1 MGTPLGGLGRG
12 ILPMLM
18 TSDLAETPRLRLVR
32 PVFWWVLGV
41 QCLLG
46 VLVFLDW
53 RLPLG
58 VLLGAIGV
66 GVGLRWPLVA
76 VGGLIFGRLLST
88 GSMSWLR
95 IGGLNLGVFEPLL
108 GLALVACVAH
118 GVLRR
123 SSLFPA
129 IPWRAPLLGLFF
141 WQMLG
146 LGWAHRP
153 GAGIQELVAVGVI
166 LVTATIIG
174 VFVRTWE
181 DFRRMALTWVGAS
194 LLVALIS
201 VTTDFNQVATT
212 GKVWEI
218 AAQGGRET
226 GLGQQPN
233 WFAMNLMF
241 SVLLAFALALTEKR
255 WAVRLLLAG
264 CGAAIFFAQ
273 LRSGSRGGAYA
284 IVIGGV
290 LVACSRPTVRRWMLR
305 FAVVGVILFGVGVFL
320 GEDSTRKGLM
330 RIWLNLGNLWRSD
343 VRGRSWWVCI
353 EMFQNT
359 YGLGIGPGSFAVVLE
374 QYDWKLFSSIHR
386 YPHGIFWG
394 VMAHYGI
401 VGLSLALW
409 GAVVVFRMGR
419 GILERTRGTDA
430 EVFAWVMPATI
441 VGYVAWSFV
450 EFNFDDKPFWEYLAL
465 YTVLARVSLPKQEE
479 AA

>member
-1 MGTPLGGLGRG
+1 
-12 ILPMLM
+12 
-18 TSDLAETPRLRLVR
+18 
-32 PVFWWVLGV
+32 
-41 QCLLG
+41 
-46 VLVFLDW
+46 
-53 RLPLG
+53 
-58 VLLGAIGV
+58 
-66 GVGLRWPLVA
+66 
-76 VGGLIFGRLLST
+76 
-88 GSMSWLR
+88 MSWMR

-108 GLALVACVAH
+108 GLALVVCVAH

-153 GAGIQELVAVGVI
+153 AAGLQELVAVGVI
-166 LVTATIIG
+166 LVSATIIG

-194 LLVALIS
+194 VLVALIS
-201 VTTDFNQVATT
+201 VTTDFNQVASA

-218 AAQGGRET
+218 AARGGRET

-255 WAVRLLLAG
+255 WAVRIFLAG

-284 IVIGGV
+284 IVIGGG
-290 LVACSRPTVRRWMLR
+290 LVACSRPAIRRWMLR

-353 EMFQNT
+353 EMFRNT
-359 YGLGIGPGSFAVVLE
+359 WGIGIGPGSFAVLLE

-409 GAVVVFRMGR
+409 GAVAVFRMGR
-419 GILERTRGTDA
+419 GILERTRGTEA

-465 YTVLARVSLPKQEE
+465 YTVLARVPLPQQEE
-479 AA
+479 VA